1 MPAAEGDTST
11 GGALASAADIVV
23 RVHRRR
29 VRVKK
34 RKKKGKS
41 RQVTFNFNLQLL
53 FEQML
58 FAAVEFAS
66 ARSAIAVHIIHTFS
80 GSSEQAI
87 ELLVYTL

>member
-1 MPAAEGDTST
+1 MYVRHVCQDIDMPAAEGDTST

-41 RQVTFNFNLQLL
+41 RQVTFKLQVLTL
-53 FEQML
+53 ICVFQRL
-58 FAAVEFAS
+58 K
-66 ARSAIAVHIIHTFS
+66 RSC
-80 GSSEQAI
+80 SEQ
-87 ELLVYTL
+87 